1 LTKDTVTK
9 PVCHGGKKPLLDVVS
24 GAGQPV
30 LIISRPSS
38 LMWTFPGS
46 GGEVT
51 ETLMKPPVSTAGVTV
66 IGIDEGEG
74 VVLEPLE
81 EPVVLEFAVLD
92 PLEEPVVL
100 EFAVLDPLEEP
111 VVLGSLSADP
121 AQPASR

>member
-1 LTKDTVTK
+1 
-9 PVCHGGKKPLLDVVS
+9 
-24 GAGQPV
+24 
-30 LIISRPSS
+30 
-38 LMWTFPGS
+38 MWTFGGS

-81 EPVVLEFAVLD
+81 EPVVLEFA
-92 PLEEPVVL
+92 E
-100 EFAVLDPLEEP
+100 LDPLEEP